1 MYCSGNPHRPV
12 CSGNSTNSV
21 FDFHREKRSYDI
33 VVVVAVCSKEAE
45 KRLQATRK
53 IRDQIKAK
61 IEEFIGEKRYH
72 TALG

>member
-1 MYCSGNPHRPV
+1 
-12 CSGNSTNSV
+12 V

-45 KRLQATRK
+45 ERLQATHK